1 MRGGAGRALKGA
13 NSMRVCHVIESG
25 ATGSLQMVLLMAEI
39 QRGMGDEVLIAYSR
53 RPGAPADLRALVNPG
68 IQLAHLRMRP
78 LALHLAAWCWRF
90 ALLLRRWNPDVLH
103 FHGSRAVFMGRL
115 VAGRRFARRAFQSP
129 HGFWPMRTNLS
140 GAEHVLYRALERFAN
155 TVCPAAYVAAG
166 EFERAVIGRE
176 IGAQARVLE
185 NAVEEGLEARHGRRS
200 APRRKVR
207 RVVTCARVAEQKD
220 PALFADICRIVR
232 DERPEIEFV
241 WIGDGDRRQRRML
254 ERAGVLVKGWMAR
267 EDALRHVA
275 ESCVYL
281 STSAWEI
288 TPVSVLEAMMLKAP
302 VLCRRAE
309 WSETILQDGVT
320 GRLFDDARSGAQALL
335 SMDMAWRREAAEA
348 ARTVARE
355 RFSQERFAADLARIY
370 RQAQSGA

>member
-1 MRGGAGRALKGA
+1 
-13 NSMRVCHVIESG
+13 MRVCHVIESG
-25 ATGSLQMVLLMAEI
+25 ATGALQMVLITAEI
-39 QRGMGDEVLIAYSR
+39 QRGMGDEVLIVYSR

-90 ALLLRRWNPDVLH
+90 ASLLRRWNPDVLH
-103 FHGSRAVFMGRL
+103 FHGSRAGFMGRL
-115 VAGRRFARRAFQSP
+115 VAGRRFARRAFQST

-140 GAEHVLYRALERFAN
+140 AAEHVLYRALERFAN
-155 TVCPAAYVAAG
+155 TVCPAVYVACS
-166 EFERAVIGRE
+166 EPERAVIARE
-176 IGAQARVLE
+176 IGVPALLLE
-185 NAVEEGLEARHGRRS
+185 NALEEDLDAARGRRS
-200 APRRKVR
+200 APRLEVR

-232 DERPEIEFV
+232 DERPEIEFM

-254 ERAGVLVKGWMAR
+254 ERAGVLVTGWMAR

-281 STSAWEI
+281 STSRWEGM
-288 TPVSVLEAMMLKAP
+288 PVSVLEAMMLKVP

-309 WSETILQDGVT
+309 WSEAIVRDGVT
-320 GRLFDDARSGAQALL
+320 GRLFDNARSAVQTLL
-335 SMDMAWRREAAEA
+335 SADSAWRRETAEA
-348 ARTVARE
+348 ARTAAGE
-355 RFSQERFAADLARIY
+355 RFSQARFAADLARIY
-370 RQAQSGA
+370 RQAQAGE